1 MKNKFLICDECQA
14 VNLKSLKK
22 KLEKLDPEAEIEIGC
37 QSYCGPGRRKTF
49 AFVNNRPLAALT
61 EEELMEKVTRQLNK
75 PRDPEEEERLRKR
88 NEERKRRK
96 EEQDRKLKE
105 KLENMEAQVATI
117 RSNADELKD
126 NVERLEYENWQ
137 DVMPDISTTADD
149 LETNVSDLEAEVN

>member
-1 MKNKFLICDECQA
+1 MTSYQNNLEFYDKKSKKVRVIFKCLIQQMSLYRKVGSKMKNKFLICDECQA

-61 EEELMEKVTRQLNK
+61 EEELMEKVTRQLKK

-105 KLENMEAQVATI
+105 KLEK
-117 RSNADELKD
+117 RK
-126 NVERLEYENWQ
+126 
-137 DVMPDISTTADD
+137 TAK
-149 LETNVSDLEAEVN
+149 

>member
-14 VNLKSLKK
+14 VNLKSLKR

-61 EEELMEKVTRQLNK
+61 EEELMEKVTKQLK

-105 KLENMEAQVATI
+105 KLKK
-117 RSNADELKD
+117 RK
-126 NVERLEYENWQ
+126 
-137 DVMPDISTTADD
+137 
-149 LETNVSDLEAEVN
+149 AEK